1 MSASCLFSVLF
12 SKMASG
18 EPAQALLVNHKAQA
32 GFLGLGLRI
41 RDLGFLGLGSGVQG
55 LRV

>member
-1 MSASCLFSVLF
+1 MSDSCLLSVLF
-12 SKMASG
+12 SKMASE

-41 RDLGFLGLGSGVQG
+41 RGFGFLGLGF
-55 LRV
+55 RV